1 MLSLTLF
8 HVFSCIERLKKAPHD
23 DDDLSGAGAVFGGV
37 VKIAI
42 VEMDVVV
49 WWYYMYS
56 GVDYTCRVS
65 WTFFLLNH
73 PASMKIRPNRLVSSI
88 KNPPFK
94 TAWR

>member
-1 MLSLTLF
+1 MYF
-8 HVFSCIERLKKAPHD
+8 HALNVSRKL
-23 DDDLSGAGAVFGGV
+23 LMTTTMSVSGAGAVFGGGV

-65 WTFFLLNH
+65 WIFFLLNH

>member
-8 HVFSCIERLKKAPHD
+8 HVFSCIERLKKAPH

-73 PASMKIRPNRLVSSI
+73 PASMKIRTKQASKLNQKSPL
-88 KNPPFK
+88 FK